1 MSRELM
7 SYGELMSGG
16 TNVLD
21 SDVHIHCNRMYMYT
35 IHCTGVRLG
44 CAGTIHRSAQ
54 NVNFL
59 KPELPESCFPCLL
72 PHNKGG
78 HCGKKDR

>member
-21 SDVHIHCNRMYMYT
+21 SDTFVKEWMKDFDKTRILAPADYFYHFPKYT
-35 IHCTGVRLG
+35 DKQHLILV
-44 CAGTIHRSAQ
+44 
-54 NVNFL
+54 
-59 KPELPESCFPCLL
+59 KPLIGF
-72 PHNKGG
+72 
-78 HCGKKDR
+78 